1 MGKRSLSELIPCS
14 QDNAA
19 GCFIVYSDGV
29 IFSQRVFVVNINC
42 TTLLSSVIIYSYSYC
57 LKPASSCLE
66 RCYVIINFI
75 ILKYFINIKKYIF
88 TFSVSFYFL
97 VNLLFKFYLNFILV
111 IFVLKLH
118 TFNLILYFIF
128 I

>member
-29 IFSQRVFVVNINC
+29 IFSQRVFVVNINF
-42 TTLLSSVIIYSYSYC
+42 TALLSSVIIYSYSHC

-66 RCYVIINFI
+66 RCYVIINLI
-75 ILKYFINIKKYIF
+75 ILKYFINMKKCL
-88 TFSVSFYFL
+88 TF
-97 VNLLFKFYLNFILV
+97 
-111 IFVLKLH
+111 
-118 TFNLILYFIF
+118 
-128 I
+128 